1 MFSLSYIRRCLE
13 KSFAPLA
20 CECAV
25 GADTSLT
32 VRIFDRA
39 TGRVDL
45 VVTGIIMEK
54 LNSEE
59 MIANMV
65 DELRYEIEGNTLRT
79 LAVIQ

>member
-1 MFSLSYIRRCLE
+1 
-13 KSFAPLA
+13 
-20 CECAV
+20 
-25 GADTSLT
+25 
-32 VRIFDRA
+32 
-39 TGRVDL
+39 

>member
-20 CECAV
+20 CECTV
-25 GADTSLT
+25 GVDTSLT

-54 LNSEE
+54 LNSAE
-59 MIANMV
+59 MIAHMV
-65 DELRYEIEGNTLRT
+65 DELRYEIAGNTLHT
-79 LAVIQ
+79 VEVIE